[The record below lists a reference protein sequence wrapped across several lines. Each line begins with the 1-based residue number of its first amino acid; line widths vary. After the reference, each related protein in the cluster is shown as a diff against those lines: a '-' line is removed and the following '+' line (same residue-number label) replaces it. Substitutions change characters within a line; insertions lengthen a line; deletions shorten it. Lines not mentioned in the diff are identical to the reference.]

1 MEKSLRRFARRILL
15 VHLALL
21 VPLLAVIFVAS
32 REVYQSARAQALEQ
46 AQKQQQLLVNETAS
60 GLRGYYDSIFGDLEL
75 FAPVSP
81 DEEGAEDRIPDAETG
96 EPVIKNPRGLR
107 PSLMLAQQLN
117 GRVFHLFLVEKG
129 THRVVQ
135 KYGVQASNPTVEQ
148 LVDRN
153 RDWIDALNQP
163 TITPLERFS
172 DARGETRGYNLIGV
186 PTAQPRAPRRPA
198 AGSGGQSVLI
208 ASVPVR
214 GAAKRFLDD
223 VNRTG
228 DSSALL
234 LDDKITIMAAS
245 RTDLIGTT
253 ITADAEPQLFAAIAA
268 LKTSGDEYR
277 TEQASRP
284 FTIASERFSP
294 AMLTLQRVRVL
305 DKQWYVLIDTPL
317 ADAGAIVSRLFRRA
331 AFWAIFVAAS
341 MTAILVSTSAQL
353 IRNRARTERERHELL
368 EKELRQAR
376 DIQLAW
382 LPRDHGNR
390 AGLDIATVNQPASR
404 ISGDFYNWFEL
415 PDGRTCV
422 AIGDVTG
429 HGMAAAFLMATTQ
442 LLVRNTM
449 PRTGDPGRC
458 LEEINRQLCTQVF
471 NGQFVTLL
479 ILVLEAASR
488 TVEVA
493 TAGHPA
499 PLCSDGQGFRPVK
512 LEPNLVLGVERDSAY
527 PTETFKLAANSAIL
541 LYTDGVVDT
550 ESADGNRFGL
560 ERLRGSVRGGLG
572 DAQSLIR
579 RAVGAIE
586 SFRGTQPIADDLTLV
601 AIQLQPFPAA
611 QPAPPPDLSRSAV
624 YGGDAVLGQGGPL
637 PGTRRAV

>member
-129 THRVVQ
+129 THRVIQ
-135 KYGVQASNPTVEQ
+135 KYGVQANNPTVEQ
-148 LVDRN
+148 LVERN

-198 AGSGGQSVLI
+198 VNSGGPSVLI

-214 GAAKRFLDD
+214 GAAKRFLDE
-223 VNRTG
+223 VNRSNLSG
-228 DSSALL
+228 ALL
-234 LDDKITIMAAS
+234 LDDAMTIMAAS
-245 RTDLIGTT
+245 RPQLIGTSAAAQADPHVKAVMQELGKT
-253 ITADAEPQLFAAIAA
+253 EGSGTALLPTPFQI
-268 LKTSGDEYR
+268 GDEQFAPSVVSV
-277 TEQASRP
+277 EP
-284 FTIASERFSP
+284 
-294 AMLTLQRVRVL
+294 VRVL
-305 DKQWYVLIDTPL
+305 DKQWHVVIASRLSDV
-317 ADAGAIVSRLFRRA
+317 DAVVSRLFRRA

-353 IRNRARTERERHELL
+353 IRNRARMERERHELL

-449 PRTGDPGRC
+449 PRTGHPGRC

-479 ILVLEAASR
+479 ILVLDPASR
-488 TVEVA
+488 TVEVG

-499 PLCSDGQGFRPVK
+499 PLCSDGQGFRPLK
-512 LEPNLVLGVERDSAY
+512 LEPNLVLGVEKDSAY
-527 PTETFKLAANSAIL
+527 PTESFKLPANSAIL

-550 ESADGNRFGL
+550 ESTDGDRFGL

-572 DAQSLIR
+572 GAQSLIR

-586 SFRGTQPIADDLTLV
+586 SFRGTQSIADDLTLV
-601 AIQLQPFPAA
+601 AIQLQPLPAV
-611 QPAPPPDLSRSAV
+611 QPAPPAELSGSAV
-624 YGGDAVLGQGGPL
+624 YGGDAGLGQGGPL